1 MNRRIL
7 VINPNSNEAFTA
19 AMDRSVERLRFVD
32 GPEIHCR
39 TLAEG
44 PFGIETARQ
53 SQELIPCLYRLIERE
68 KDNYDAFIIACFSDP
83 GVVGAREFSAK
94 AVIGLCEA
102 GVASALSFGERYG
115 ILTNLDDDINGELRL
130 LRTLGLEAR
139 LAGIEAVGI
148 KVPDLVDTPEV
159 FEALL
164 AGARRLEQR
173 GARVIVLGCAGMTPF
188 ARRLRQET
196 GLWIID
202 PLMSAVGLAT
212 ATV

>member
-1 MNRRIL
+1 MLSPVSVIL
-7 VINPNSNEAFTA
+7 AS
-19 AMDRSVERLRFVD
+19 SERVNFRPRPSS
-32 GPEIHCR
+32 GC
-39 TLAEG
+39 
-44 PFGIETARQ
+44 
-53 SQELIPCLYRLIERE
+53 
-68 KDNYDAFIIACFSDP
+68 
-83 GVVGAREFSAK
+83 AK
-94 AVIGLCEA
+94 LVW
-102 GVASALSFGERYG
+102 ASALSFGERYG

-164 AGARRLEQR
+164 AGARRLERR
-173 GARVIVLGCAGMTPF
+173 GARVVVLGCAGMTPF
-188 ARRLRQET
+188 AQRLRQET

-212 ATV
+212 AAV